1 MGVDGLAAAGG
12 GVTLRSVCL
21 HGPESTGKSTIG
33 PRLARHFGSPYV
45 PEYGRTYAEE
55 HGTDFT
61 MADLIA
67 IAEGHDRAARAAVA
81 GGPWPV
87 ILDTDPL
94 MTAAWA
100 TMLFGRQ
107 DLWFETWTGTADL
120 YLFLDTDLPW
130 VEDGTRLFGT
140 APERAR
146 FRAAAMAELVRRDL
160 PFVVVR
166 GQGRA
171 RYDAALAAIEAA
183 LA

>member
-1 MGVDGLAAAGG
+1 M
-12 GVTLRSVCL
+12 TLRSVCL

-33 PRLARHFGSPYV
+33 PRLARRFGSPYV

-67 IAEGHDRAARAAVA
+67 IAEGHDRMARAAVA
-81 GGPWPV
+81 SGPYPV

-107 DLWFETWTGTADL
+107 DPWFDAWTGTADL

-140 APERAR
+140 VSERER
-146 FRAAAMAELVRRDL
+146 FRAAAMMELVRRDL
-160 PFVVVR
+160 PFAVVR
-166 GQGRA
+166 GQGQA

>member
-1 MGVDGLAAAGG
+1 M
-12 GVTLRSVCL
+12 TLRSVCL
-21 HGPESTGKSTIG
+21 HGPESTGKSTVG

-45 PEYGRTYAEE
+45 AEYGRTYAEE
-55 HGTDFT
+55 RGTDFT
-61 MADLIA
+61 MADLVA

-81 GGPWPV
+81 TGPYPA

-100 TMLFGRQ
+100 MMLFGRR
-107 DLWFETWTGTADL
+107 DPWFDAWTGTADL

-130 VEDGTRLFGT
+130 VADGTRLFGT
-140 APERAR
+140 VAERAR
-146 FRAAAMAELVRRDL
+146 FRAAAMGELTRRDL

-166 GQGRA
+166 GQGEA
-171 RYDAALAAIEAA
+171 RYDAARTAIEAA

>member
-1 MGVDGLAAAGG
+1 M
-12 GVTLRSVCL
+12 TLRSVCL
-21 HGPESTGKSTIG
+21 HGPESTGKSTVG

-45 PEYGRTYAEE
+45 AEYGRTYAEE
-55 HGTDFT
+55 RGTDFT
-61 MADLIA
+61 MADLVA

-81 GGPWPV
+81 AGPHPA

-100 TMLFGRQ
+100 MMLFGRR
-107 DLWFETWTGTADL
+107 DPWFDAWRGTADL

-130 VEDGTRLFGT
+130 VADGTRLFGT
-140 APERAR
+140 VTERAR
-146 FRAAAMAELVRRDL
+146 FRAAAMAELTRRDL

-166 GQGRA
+166 GQGEA
-171 RYDAALAAIEAA
+171 RYDAARAAIEAA